1 MVEVTFVA
9 TVDDSRMLRLPVD
22 APLGRVEVV
31 VREEKIV
38 GNGAALLEAIRN
50 TPQTADPTIWK
61 RAREE
66 LRRSR
71 EEE

>member
-1 MVEVTFVA
+1 MTFVA
-9 TVDDSRMLRLPVD
+9 TVDDSRMLRLPDD
-22 APLGRVEVV
+22 APTGRVEVV
-31 VREEKIV
+31 VRERSVTKT
-38 GNGAALLEAIRN
+38 GAQLMAEIRRI
-50 TPQTADPTIWK
+50 PQSVDPSIWD